1 MLILTFNNAEYR
13 RWIIMCEWTFEMMFV
28 WFFFVLRW
36 LLNIFSLHLPLRHMK
51 EISELQAFQRSEIER
66 LYKELGKTLPPNV
79 SLLHAA
85 PPSGRRR
92 KASKHKLKAG
102 KLLNPMVQQL
112 KNNLNTTSADR
123 KGMWVGNVGWW
134 VAMYPCDVMICV
146 YGRVFAA
153 CGEHRNDIRF
163 RKLVG
168 VCDSF
173 WLTLYFFYLFIF
185 SLCQGESAA
194 SSSGSPAKSSVLS
207 DGSAHS
213 SGCSSSSNQPST
225 APEHVHTQQPCSL
238 KGSFSSD
245 NIYAGLHGD
254 GNPNHAGPG
263 QGTYYRFMGLCVC
276 SLCVVMQMDMHSD
289 IIHIFNNC

>member
-1 MLILTFNNAEYR
+1 MKWCLFG
-13 RWIIMCEWTFEMMFV
+13 
-28 WFFFVLRW
+28 FFFVLRW

-173 WLTLYFFYLFIF
+173 WLTLYFFIYLF
-185 SLCQGESAA
+185 SLCAKVRVLPARPAPRLKVQFYQMAQPTPAA
-194 SSSGSPAKSSVLS
+194 APAPAISRALPQSMSTPSSPVLWRVLS
-207 DGSAHS
+207 PQTTSTLDYMVMEIPTMLALVKVHIIGSW
-213 SGCSSSSNQPST
+213 
-225 APEHVHTQQPCSL
+225 V
-238 KGSFSSD
+238 
-245 NIYAGLHGD
+245 
-254 GNPNHAGPG
+254 
-263 QGTYYRFMGLCVC
+263 CVC
-276 SLCVVMQMDMHSD
+276 AVCVWSCRWTCIQTLYTFLTTV
-289 IIHIFNNC
+289 NGAPG